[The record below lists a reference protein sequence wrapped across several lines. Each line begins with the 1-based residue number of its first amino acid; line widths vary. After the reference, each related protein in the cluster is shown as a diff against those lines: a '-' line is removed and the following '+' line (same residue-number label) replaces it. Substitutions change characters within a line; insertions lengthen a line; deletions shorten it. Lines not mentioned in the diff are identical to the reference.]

1 MTRDK
6 AKAKI
11 AIQQIAH
18 KKAKKGAPSNAVAVE
33 AAASV
38 GRDRPSEVKASA
50 SHTSLGDALLRA
62 PALVAT
68 NVQQHSSHGA
78 TRQPPLNIDTSV
90 ASSAQAMSL
99 GGQGPQD
106 SLAMSLGGQGPQDSL
121 VSSLTPAGFPN
132 AYENQVQLALL
143 KRPGVNPFTTEAG
156 RETTGVGGDN
166 VSLGLASV
174 TGGDDSRAFLR
185 ALLSQQETYELQAQ
199 HLQENNQK
207 QEQEAICNL
216 PLHHD
221 SAQSYM
227 LNQSALLQQQLQ
239 QQDALLLQLEAERQ
253 QRQGQQR
260 QMQSVPQ
267 YLTQPNQQQSQM
279 EPDQDTGLHRMIQQQ
294 ELQLL
299 QLQQNLELQERQRQ
313 NQERINNQM
322 RQHQEMKQQS
332 PQQIFQQPEFQPNDI
347 VGLTALE
354 PNGDLPGNAGESA
367 VFGGVV
373 GPDALSSMQDQSIL
387 QQLFLRKQQQQNG
400 SQNQGSSGSRG

>member
-50 SHTSLGDALLRA
+50 SHTSLGGALLKA

-68 NVQQHSSHGA
+68 NLQQHSSHGA

-90 ASSAQAMSL
+90 ASSAQAISL

-121 VSSLTPAGFPN
+121 VSSFTPAGFPN
-132 AYENQVQLALL
+132 AYENQVLLTLL
-143 KRPGVNPFTTEAG
+143 KRPGINTFTAEADAEAG

-166 VSLGLASV
+166 VSLGL
-174 TGGDDSRAFLR
+174 GDDSRAFLR
-185 ALLSQQETYELQAQ
+185 APLSQQETYELQAHQ
-199 HLQENNQK
+199 LQENNQE

-221 SAQSYM
+221 SAQSYI

-279 EPDQDTGLHRMIQQQ
+279 EPDQDTGLHRMMQQQ

-299 QLQQNLELQERQRQ
+299 RLQQNLELQERQRQ
-313 NQERINNQM
+313 NQERVNNQM

-354 PNGDLPGNAGESA
+354 SHGGLPGNAGELA

-373 GPDALSSMQDQSIL
+373 GPDALSSMQEQSIL
-387 QQLFLRKQQQQNG
+387 QQVFLRNQQQQND